1 MLAVMISSQENRLI
15 SSEEFSNGVRKQEMH
30 PDDSGTEVSEP
41 QTVLRK
47 TLKNEQKMLEDRKKI
62 QETQMCGVARIRKLG
77 F

>member
-15 SSEEFSNGVRKQEMH
+15 SSEEFSYGVRKQEMH
-30 PDDSGTEVSEP
+30 SDGSGTEVSEP

-47 TLKNEQKMLEDRKKI
+47 TQKNEQKMIEDRKTI